1 MPEQAFAFLE
11 SNTSGTGALFVQ
23 AAAALGLRP
32 VLLASDPAYYPYVER
47 DGVDAVR
54 LDTQDREALLAAC
67 SRLRDGEGLAGIWSS
82 SEYFIPAAASLARE
96 LGLPGPD
103 PDAVASCRD
112 KGVQRAR
119 LAAAG
124 VGQPR
129 FRIVRSAAEA
139 VSAVSAA
146 EALGLP
152 VVVKPVLGTG
162 SLGVRQCADAREV
175 EAAAAEILARRVNE
189 RGMSLPERLLVEEL
203 AVGPEVS
210 IETFDRE
217 VVGFT
222 RKHLGEPPFFV
233 EVGHDFPAPLPAAVE
248 RVLADTAIRAL
259 AALGLGWGPAHLEVK
274 LTTGGPCL
282 IEVNPRLAGGFIPEL
297 VRLATG
303 LDSIGETVAAA
314 AGRGSRLA
322 RKTRQAVSIRFL
334 LAPGEGR
341 LVAVEGLEEAA
352 ALEGVLDV
360 RLYSEPGAKIF
371 VRGDFRDRIG
381 HVIACGRT
389 PDESGLAAEAA
400 RDRLRAITSGF

>member
-11 SNTSGTGALFVQ
+11 SNTSGTGALFVR
-23 AAAALGLRP
+23 AAATLGLRP
-32 VLLASDPAYYPYVER
+32 VLLASDPTYYPYVER
-47 DGVDAVR
+47 DGVEAVR

-67 SRLRDGEGLAGIWSS
+67 SRLRDGAGLAGIWSS
-82 SEYFIPAAASLARE
+82 SEYFVPAAASLARE

-119 LAAAG
+119 LAEAG
-124 VGQPR
+124 VGQPS
-129 FRIVRSAAEA
+129 FRIVRSATEA
-139 VSAVSAA
+139 MSAA

-175 EAAAAEILARRVNE
+175 EAAAAAILARHVNE

-233 EVGHDFPAPLPAAVE
+233 EVGHDFPAPLPATAE

-274 LTTGGPCL
+274 LTTGGPSL

-303 LDSIGETVAAA
+303 LDSICETVAAA
-314 AGRGSRLA
+314 AGRGTLLA
-322 RKTRQAVSIRFL
+322 CKTRQAASIRFL

-341 LVAVEGLEEAA
+341 LVAVEGLKEAA
-352 ALEGVLDV
+352 ASEGVLDV
-360 RLYSEPGAKIF
+360 RLYPELGAKVF

-389 PDESGLAAEAA
+389 PDESGLTAEAA
-400 RDRLRAITSGF
+400 RDRLRAITSDF